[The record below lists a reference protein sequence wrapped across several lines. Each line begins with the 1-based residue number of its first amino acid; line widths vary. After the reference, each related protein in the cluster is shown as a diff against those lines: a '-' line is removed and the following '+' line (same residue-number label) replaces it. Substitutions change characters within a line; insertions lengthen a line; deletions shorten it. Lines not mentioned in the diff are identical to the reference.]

1 VAKVSRVFAD
11 VSDRK
16 TMSVNHDVWKRTT
29 AQAADSRGAPVATIL
44 LVEDET
50 SLNRLVTRLLTL
62 HGYRVI
68 EADSGR
74 RALSLWKLH
83 RQEIDLLLTDVVL
96 PQGLG
101 GRELGE
107 RLQMDKPA
115 LKVIYTSGY
124 DFGSSDE
131 ERCLGT
137 ETNFLAKPYR
147 PEQLLASVRTAL
159 ENHLSPES
167 YVEDSSR

>member
-1 VAKVSRVFAD
+1 
-11 VSDRK
+11 
-16 TMSVNHDVWKRTT
+16 MSVNHDVWKRTT
-29 AQAADSRGAPVATIL
+29 AQAADGSAPVATIL
-44 LVEDET
+44 LVEDEAF
-50 SLNRLVTRLLTL
+50 LNRLVTRLLTL
-62 HGYRVI
+62 HGYRVL

-83 RQEIDLLLTDVVL
+83 RREIDLLLTDLVL
-96 PQGLG
+96 GQGLG

-147 PEQLLASVRTAL
+147 PEQLIAAVRAAF